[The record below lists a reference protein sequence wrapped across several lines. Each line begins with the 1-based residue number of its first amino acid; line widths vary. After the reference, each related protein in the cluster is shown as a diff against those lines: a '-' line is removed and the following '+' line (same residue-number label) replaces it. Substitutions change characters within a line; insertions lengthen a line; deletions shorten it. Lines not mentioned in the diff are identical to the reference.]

1 MIEIQQDRVGK
12 KRLRFWQKPFFE
24 KEGNNYCEAHQT
36 GTLENIMTSRDEI
49 LDQLK
54 SLKSDL
60 TARYK
65 VCSIG
70 VFGSFAR
77 REARADSDVD
87 ILVDFKEGADLFDLI
102 ELSQFLEEKIERHVD
117 LATPRALRPEIRDGI
132 YRDVVYA

>member
-1 MIEIQQDRVGK
+1 
-12 KRLRFWQKPFFE
+12 
-24 KEGNNYCEAHQT
+24 
-36 GTLENIMTSRDEI
+36 MTSREEI
-49 LDQLK
+49 LDLLK
-54 SLKSDL
+54 SMKSDL

-65 VCSIG
+65 VRSIG

-87 ILVDFKEGADLFDLI
+87 ILVDFKDGADLFDLI
-102 ELSQFLEEKIERHVD
+102 ELSEYLEEKFGRHVD